1 MVLGPVANTRKGASV
16 QLDYVIHVQEIA
28 PWPPSSTL
36 RSIRSVL
43 IQWQNGEKTS
53 GATKPVV
60 PFLGSN
66 VGEGKIEFNESFR
79 LSATL
84 LKDIKVKSGNGDVFQ
99 KNYLEFNLYE
109 PRRDNIMKGQLIGT
123 AMINLADYGVVDE
136 PLNISAAMN
145 CKRNFRNM
153 AQPILY
159 VKIHSV
165 DKGRTGSMSRG
176 SSVSKGVSPGTNDC
190 ESVIDSVNEEF
201 AEEAE
206 ITFSTDDDGS
216 SHSSGTASSSPLE
229 HNDGL
234 THRKQPSGSGVSDN
248 NLESNGKEHILISE
262 AGLKRLNMTPGINSH
277 GTDRAAADSIS
288 RRTGKVGSAQE
299 VHWKVSYERTESG
312 SNDPTNAEN
321 GMLPCYFANEVS
333 SDKMQG
339 FDGYAGSEANE
350 EKRLTP
356 ETATIFV
363 GNRNE
368 YCMTEEEKEG
378 GPVRDMGEARYHSGC
393 DRKVDKVYPKDT
405 KRALMDVKLHQLEN
419 KIQMLEGELRE
430 TAAIEV
436 ALYSVV
442 AEHGGS
448 MSKFHAPAR
457 RLSRFYRY
465 AMGALPQP
473 SRANAG
479 RSIVSGLFLVARA
492 CGSDVP
498 RLTYWLSNSVVLR
511 AIISQPKGNIGV
523 PLSLK
528 SKESYPR
535 KKGNKNA
542 RTEDASEYVHELI
555 SELEKV
561 EAWIFSRIVESLWWQ
576 SLTPYMQS
584 SAAKLLGRAEGSSS
598 IKNNRKVTYAEDQEQ
613 GNISVDLWKKA
624 FTDACER
631 LCPVRGGGHECGCLP
646 VLAKLVMEHCVARLD
661 VAMFNA
667 ILRESANEIPTDPVS
682 DPISDPKV
690 LPIPAGKSSFQAGA
704 QLKNIIGNWSRW
716 LTDLFG
722 LDDDD
727 PHGDENRIVDEC
739 EIRDA
744 PFKSFYLLNA
754 LSDLMMLPKD
764 MLLSRS
770 TRKAVCPTFGASVIK
785 RVLDNFSPDEFCP
798 DPVPSAV
805 LEALASEDIF
815 EVGEEL
821 VTSYPYIAANPV
833 YRPPL
838 AASVAGFLG
847 ELGNQSQLR
856 RSRSSVLEKAQN
868 SDDELDELSS
878 PLTSI
883 FLNESS
889 CSSTSTEAIQ
899 MNGKGHRRQPLR
911 YQLLQEVWMNC
922 E

>member
-1 MVLGPVANTRKGASV
+1 MVRKSASV
-16 QLDYVIHVQEIA
+16 RLDYIIHVQEIA
-28 PWPPSSTL
+28 PWPPSQTL
-36 RSIRSVL
+36 RSLRSVL
-43 IQWQNGEKTS
+43 IQWQNGERTS
-53 GATKPVV
+53 GSTKSVV
-60 PFLGSN
+60 PFLGSD

-84 LKDIKVKSGNGDVFQ
+84 LKDIKVKAGNGDVFQ
-99 KNYLEFNLYE
+99 KNYLEFNLFE

-136 PLNISAAMN
+136 PLNISTAMN

-159 VKIHSV
+159 VKIQSV
-165 DKGRTGSMSRG
+165 DKGRGSSVLRG
-176 SSVSKGVSPGTNDC
+176 SSHSKEVSLGTNDC
-190 ESVIDSVNEEF
+190 ESVIDSVDEEF

-216 SHSSGTASSSPLE
+216 SHSSVTASSAPLE
-229 HNDGL
+229 HNDGSVHPMQL
-234 THRKQPSGSGVSDN
+234 SGSDFTDN
-248 NLESNGKEHILISE
+248 NLESSGKEHILASG
-262 AGLKRLNMTPGINSH
+262 AGIKRLNMMPSIIAH
-277 GTDRAAADSIS
+277 GTERIAVDCIP
-288 RRTGKVGSAQE
+288 RRTEKVGSAQE
-299 VHWKVSYERTESG
+299 VHRKVSYERTEVR
-312 SNDPTNAEN
+312 SNDPKNAEN
-321 GMLPCYFANEVS
+321 GMLHCYSANEVS
-333 SDKMQG
+333 SDEMQG
-339 FDGYAGSEANE
+339 FDDDASGEANG

-356 ETATIFV
+356 ETAANFL
-363 GNRNE
+363 GNRNG
-368 YCMTEEEKEG
+368 YCIPEEENG
-378 GPVRDMGEARYHSGC
+378 RGPVRDTGGARYHSGC

-405 KRALMDVKLHQLEN
+405 KRTLMDAKLQQLEN
-419 KIQMLEGELRE
+419 KIQMVEGELRE

-436 ALYSVV
+436 ALYSVI

-448 MSKFHAPAR
+448 TSKFHAPAR

-465 AMGALPQP
+465 AIRELPQA
-473 SRANAG
+473 SIANAG

-492 CGSDVP
+492 CGSDVS

-511 AIISQPKGNIGV
+511 AIISQMIPKGNIEV
-523 PLSLK
+523 PLSR
-528 SKESYPR
+528 ESYPR

-542 RTEDASEYVHELI
+542 RTEDDNENVHKLI

-584 SAAKLLGRAEGSSS
+584 SAAKLLGRAKGSGS
-598 IKNNRKVTYAEDQEQ
+598 IKNNRKVTHVEDQEQ

-646 VLAKLVMEHCVARLD
+646 VLAKLIMEHCVARLD

-704 QLKNIIGNWSRW
+704 QLKNAIGNWSRW

-727 PHGDENRIVDEC
+727 SHGD
-739 EIRDA
+739 A
-744 PFKSFYLLNA
+744 TFKSFHLLHA
-754 LSDLMMLPKD
+754 LSDLMMLPKG

-770 TRKAVCPTFGASVIK
+770 TRKEVCPTFGASLIK
-785 RVLDNFSPDEFCP
+785 RVLDNFSADEFCP
-798 DPVPSAV
+798 DPVPNAV
-805 LEALASEDIF
+805 LEALASEDLF
-815 EVGEEL
+815 EAGEEL
-821 VTSYPYIAANPV
+821 VASYPCIAANPV
-833 YRPPL
+833 YPPPSV
-838 AASVAGFLG
+838 ASVAGFLS

-868 SDDELDELSS
+868 SDDELDELNS

-889 CSSTSTEAIQ
+889 SSSTSAEPAQ
-899 MNGKGHRRQPLR
+899 MNGKGHRQQQPHR
-911 YQLLQEVWMNC
+911 YQLLREVWMSC